1 MTSTKTEVSNPEL
14 RSIQERLN
22 KTGLCAPYDLS
33 AKEILSID
41 NQTLDDILYVK
52 EYLKKTLIKSLQL
65 LASDQTQGGREI
77 LRHKIQEIET
87 LEDQIEIMRTIRDF
101 SL

>member
-52 EYLKKTLIKSLQL
+52 EYLKKTLIKSHSML
-65 LASDQTQGGREI
+65 S
-77 LRHKIQEIET
+77 
-87 LEDQIEIMRTIRDF
+87 
-101 SL
+101 